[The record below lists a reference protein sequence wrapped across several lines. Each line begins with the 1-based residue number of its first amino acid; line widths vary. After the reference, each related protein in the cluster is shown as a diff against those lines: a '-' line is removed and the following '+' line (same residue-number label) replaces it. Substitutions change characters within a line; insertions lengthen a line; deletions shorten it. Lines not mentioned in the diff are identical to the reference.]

1 MAGVG
6 DSKPN
11 FEPSGETGPMKGI
24 MARFWYSCAV
34 FCAAALLLPLL
45 TRTMVDDGSNGDIDL
60 DLDADAGWSSG
71 PSQSVQLGVTFFA
84 IAVML
89 WTFIAAWFC
98 YNSPFFPSEESIR
111 RAKGPDEVANL
122 DVSRSVLQRVAQG
135 FADFIVENSRRED
148 RTVGCNGE
156 ATTSLR
162 GLDLA
167 KFEELVAVAPAAA
180 ASALYGYKGTTPKKM
195 FTKEFTPC
203 SLSKECS
210 CKGEIRGATPVDGKG
225 SKEGTTI
232 PQLDAPHLS
241 LFKELLRDRL
251 VANLMSEGGQKLSEN
266 GSEGMNWLGKSN
278 LRSPSRWFAQSEPKG
293 GDDTLDHLLRELLR
307 SSGEVTVEEFPE
319 SRKEEMPF
327 AASMADHARAIGD
340 KCFKQQQFG
349 AAVHCYEVA
358 TLLCPSGPSS
368 PFREQLASG
377 HCNCALAC
385 LELRRYGDAI
395 SECHAALVLVPS
407 MHLTVKT
414 LHRLAAAHIC
424 LKNLWEAAKCLRNC
438 LDLEPD
444 SIQAQRLLE
453 AVDSA
458 QNDEQIEDRCEL
470 VWTDLCIQGGRDKA
484 RKGRRGKKKSGPQG
498 ERDEGLRHLDRDAG
512 LWHSMVAQNS
522 KLYVFGGL
530 PSRDA
535 DGSEALGALAQG
547 PMLESSGGSE
557 EFHVLDLE
565 TLELGSGS
573 KVPQASYCHTA
584 TVVDNSMLVFG
595 GSVDGLLVY
604 DFVQSKWHSQPCGQ
618 GKSPRRRSCH
628 SATALGRQLC
638 IFGGIELMEQG
649 NGRVCNDAYILELES
664 WSWKKLDC
672 TGIIPPARFGHT
684 ATQLLTSDGQPTQ
697 QLLIVGGRDQ
707 MTSCRDLVRDH
718 SGLHILNV
726 ADRSWS
732 EQAFS
737 GIPPEKV
744 MGHFACIWNPRT
756 LLLLS
761 GEAEASAGVELFLL
775 DLEKWSWSQPQ
786 VQGSPPCARLGM
798 AAAGTATGTGVDA
811 RVYVFG
817 GVVLRGDQVM
827 VDKTVYM
834 LETME
839 AKEAKAEAAAAREL
853 EEAGTVLRDEELEND
868 AEQDMVACPHLVP
881 EKGEAPT
888 DLPDDGDPNEE
899 VEDEPELSFEELLEQ
914 EKAFFK
920 LQSKKTSFPR
930 SQAEVRRK
938 DNRQSKKS
946 APKS

>member
-1 MAGVG
+1 MITSWRFSVLERMGNGRVLLGAASLGVLLCVICKVLRPERYSGIQEGESDVEEDPEEDEDSPWALAEPPSAGPEEFCAMIRAPGINAFLGALRTTQQLLMAGVG

-358 TLLCPSGPSS
+358 TLLCPSGP
-368 PFREQLASG
+368 
-377 HCNCALAC
+377 
-385 LELRRYGDAI
+385 
-395 SECHAALVLVPS
+395 
-407 MHLTVKT
+407 
-414 LHRLAAAHIC
+414 LHR
-424 LKNLWEAAKCLRNC
+424 EM
-438 LDLEPD
+438 
-444 SIQAQRLLE
+444 
-453 AVDSA
+453 
-458 QNDEQIEDRCEL
+458 
-470 VWTDLCIQGGRDKA
+470 
-484 RKGRRGKKKSGPQG
+484 KGEMS
-498 ERDEGLRHLDRDAG
+498 
-512 LWHSMVAQNS
+512 
-522 KLYVFGGL
+522 
-530 PSRDA
+530 
-535 DGSEALGALAQG
+535 
-547 PMLESSGGSE
+547 
-557 EFHVLDLE
+557 
-565 TLELGSGS
+565 
-573 KVPQASYCHTA
+573 
-584 TVVDNSMLVFG
+584 
-595 GSVDGLLVY
+595 
-604 DFVQSKWHSQPCGQ
+604 
-618 GKSPRRRSCH
+618 
-628 SATALGRQLC
+628 
-638 IFGGIELMEQG
+638 
-649 NGRVCNDAYILELES
+649 
-664 WSWKKLDC
+664 
-672 TGIIPPARFGHT
+672 
-684 ATQLLTSDGQPTQ
+684 Q
-697 QLLIVGGRDQ
+697 QL
-707 MTSCRDLVRDH
+707 
-718 SGLHILNV
+718 
-726 ADRSWS
+726 
-732 EQAFS
+732 
-737 GIPPEKV
+737 GI
-744 MGHFACIWNPRT
+744 
-756 LLLLS
+756 S
-761 GEAEASAGVELFLL
+761 
-775 DLEKWSWSQPQ
+775 
-786 VQGSPPCARLGM
+786 
-798 AAAGTATGTGVDA
+798 
-811 RVYVFG
+811 
-817 GVVLRGDQVM
+817 
-827 VDKTVYM
+827 
-834 LETME
+834 
-839 AKEAKAEAAAAREL
+839 
-853 EEAGTVLRDEELEND
+853 
-868 AEQDMVACPHLVP
+868 
-881 EKGEAPT
+881 
-888 DLPDDGDPNEE
+888 
-899 VEDEPELSFEELLEQ
+899 
-914 EKAFFK
+914 
-920 LQSKKTSFPR
+920 
-930 SQAEVRRK
+930 
-938 DNRQSKKS
+938 
-946 APKS
+946 